1 MVYSSNRVSLMS
13 YFFVWRGGLAYLL
26 SIVKKGLRKEPLLL
40 SYLFKYYVF
49 TAPERILPHCDM
61 YLYAKPLQVNLFQK
75 HLFLQQL
82 THNILSYCGLVYARI
97 RGSNKELSTCTVK
110 GLFTLKVRS
119 FQEASN
125 ALISFKKYSQ

>member
-1 MVYSSNRVSLMS
+1 M
-13 YFFVWRGGLAYLL
+13 YLH
-26 SIVKKGLRKEPLLL
+26 
-40 SYLFKYYVF
+40 

-82 THNILSYCGLVYARI
+82 THNILSYCGLVDARI

-125 ALISFKKYSQ
+125 AILISFKKCCHSQYNNNKYDNMNTEDRVTGFLK

>member
-1 MVYSSNRVSLMS
+1 M
-13 YFFVWRGGLAYLL
+13 
-26 SIVKKGLRKEPLLL
+26 L

-82 THNILSYCGLVYARI
+82 THNILSYCGLVDARI

-119 FQEASN
+119 FQESSN
-125 ALISFKKYSQ
+125 AILISFKKYFVIFVIVILRMTTLFERNEDRVTGFLK